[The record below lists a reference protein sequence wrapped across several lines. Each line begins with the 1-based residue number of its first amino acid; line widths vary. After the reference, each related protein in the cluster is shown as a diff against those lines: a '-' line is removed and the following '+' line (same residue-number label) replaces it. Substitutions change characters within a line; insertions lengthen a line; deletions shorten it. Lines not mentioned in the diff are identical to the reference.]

1 MSNQVNSAGYGG
13 GIKGSIFAPDRI
25 SSKIVVAYQ
34 QCSLLPAIA
43 KSDFMS
49 NEELMCGGKVI
60 YGIEQTLNLFGTD
73 RQNNEHPDVFDGPG
87 IDTNSLTICQGRK
100 FEWKLSN
107 YDRRIMC
114 DNFDLWEESVK
125 RRLDNGVRQLID
137 AYSIPK
143 IMASASPD
151 NVGNRAG
158 KISHSIDLGWQDATA
173 LNANSIAGM
182 EELFYNLRQ
191 VAQEAGMM
199 GCAGNIDTA
208 GPGYGGAI
216 PVVILPVQLER
227 WAIKLMSEFGKDGC
241 CTEKNAFVTGYIG
254 KILGFEVFTSSQ
266 LFSSNFG
273 AAGNLAPVLMLDPT
287 QVLHAFE
294 VIDSKWYEG
303 KFEWSLVGEFV
314 WDTHVIRSEAVAVA
328 WSKV

>member
-1 MSNQVNSAGYGG
+1 MSNQINSAGYGG
-13 GIKGSIFAPDRI
+13 GIKGSVFAPDRI
-25 SSKIVVAYQ
+25 SSKIVQAYH

-49 NEELMCGGKVI
+49 TDELMCGGKVI
-60 YGIEQTLNLFGTD
+60 YGVEQTLNLFGTD

-87 IDTNSLTICQGRK
+87 LDTSSMTICQSRK

-114 DNFDLWEESVK
+114 ENFDLWEESVK
-125 RRLDNGVRQLID
+125 RRLDNGIRQLVD

-151 NVGNRAG
+151 NVGNHAG

-173 LNANSIAGM
+173 LNANSVSGM
-182 EELFYNLRQ
+182 EELFYSLRQ

-199 GCAGNIDTA
+199 GCAGNIDEA
-208 GPGYGGAI
+208 GPGYGGGV
-216 PVVILPVQLER
+216 PVIILPIQLER
-227 WAIKLMSEFGKDGC
+227 WALKMMSEYNKC
-241 CTEKNAFVTGYIG
+241 CSEKNAFVTGYIG
-254 KILGFEVFTSSQ
+254 RVLGFEVFTSMQ
-266 LFSSNFG
+266 LVAADYG
-273 AAGNLAPVLMLDPT
+273 AAGKIAPVLMLDPS

-294 VIDSKWYEG
+294 VIDSKWYEHPW
-303 KFEWSLVGEFV
+303 EWSMVGEFV
-314 WDTHVIRSEAVAVA
+314 FDTHVIRPEAVAVA
-328 WSKV
+328 FSKV